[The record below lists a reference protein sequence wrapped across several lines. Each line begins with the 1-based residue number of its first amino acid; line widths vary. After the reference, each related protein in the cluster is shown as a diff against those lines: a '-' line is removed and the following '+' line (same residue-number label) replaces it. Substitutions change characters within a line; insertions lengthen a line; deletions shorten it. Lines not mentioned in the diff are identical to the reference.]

1 MDVRIG
7 ITQVTRELLV
17 ELADDTDR
25 DALKGAISSALA
37 GAVDTLALTDR
48 RGRDVLVPA
57 AKIAYVEVGLGDGD
71 RHIGF
76 GG

>member
-1 MDVRIG
+1 VDVRIG
-7 ITQVTRELLV
+7 ITQVARELLI

-25 DALKGAISSALA
+25 DTLRSSIDAALG

-48 RGRDVLVPA
+48 RGRDILVPA
-57 AKIAYVEVGLGDGD
+57 QKIAYIELGLAAGD

>member
-1 MDVRIG
+1 VDVRIG
-7 ITQVTRELLV
+7 ITQVARELLI

-25 DALKGAISSALA
+25 DTLRSSIDAALG

-48 RGRDVLVPA
+48 RGRDILVPA
-57 AKIAYVEVGLGDGD
+57 EKIAYIELGPATGD
-71 RHIGF
+71 RRIGF

>member
-7 ITQVTRELLV
+7 ITQVARELLV
-17 ELADDTDR
+17 ELPDDTDR
-25 DALKGAISSALA
+25 DQLRSSIDAALG
-37 GAVDTLALTDR
+37 GAVDTLTLTDR

-57 AKIAYVEVGLGDGD
+57 EKIAYVELGLADGD
-71 RHIGF
+71 RRIGF